1 MADRTTLHHGS
12 LRAEYFKGLAI
23 ALLGVI
29 VLSFDALLIRLA
41 GVAGFKASFW
51 RALYTGISLGI
62 LFFSTNRL
70 RSKSIL
76 LRGGKPMLISGLLWG
91 CSGIGF
97 TLGVMTAGASTT
109 LVIISLAP
117 LFAAAF
123 SFIAYR
129 QRPSWVTLL
138 AAIGALGGIWFM
150 YREGIGHL
158 SPSGIIF
165 AVSTPL
171 LLGSN
176 LAYMRRHREMSR
188 VAVCM
193 IGGFAGA
200 AIAFVASGASVMV
213 PSSSMLPLAL
223 LGLVAIPFAQTM
235 ISTGTRYIP
244 AAESALI
251 NSLETVF
258 GIAYVWLFLGERPDV
273 DFIIGASVVLLCIT
287 ANSLYQARL
296 RTAMQQ

>member
-1 MADRTTLHHGS
+1 MSDHLDVHHVS
-12 LRAEYFKGLAI
+12 LRAEYFKGLSI
-23 ALLGVI
+23 ATIGVI

-51 RALYTGISLGI
+51 RALFTGIALAI
-62 LFFSTNRL
+62 IFFSTNRSRSLGIL
-70 RSKSIL
+70 RH
-76 LRGGKPMLISGLLWG
+76 GGKPMWISGLLWG
-91 CSGIGF
+91 CSGLGF

-123 SFIAYR
+123 SYLAYR

-138 AAIGALGGIWFM
+138 AATGALGGIWFM
-150 YREGIGHL
+150 YRDGIGHL
-158 SPSGIIF
+158 SPEGMLF
-165 AVSTPL
+165 AISTPL
-171 LLGSN
+171 LLGTN
-176 LAYMRRHREMSR
+176 LAYMRRHRKMSR

-200 AIAFVASGASVMV
+200 VISFAVTAASVIV
-213 PSSSMLPLAL
+213 PTESMLPLAL
-223 LGLVAIPFAQTM
+223 LGLFAIPFAQTM

-258 GIAYVWLFLGERPDV
+258 GIAYVWMFLSERPDA
-273 DFIIGASVVLLCIT
+273 DFIIGASIVLICIT
-287 ANSLYQARL
+287 ANSLYQTRVRKALER
-296 RTAMQQ
+296 